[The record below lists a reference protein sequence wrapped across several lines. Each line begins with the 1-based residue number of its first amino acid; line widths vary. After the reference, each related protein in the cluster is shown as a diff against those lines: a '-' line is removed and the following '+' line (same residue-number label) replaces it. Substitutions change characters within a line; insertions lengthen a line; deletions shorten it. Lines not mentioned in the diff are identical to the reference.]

1 MVAVVAR
8 HAEKSELFS
17 AGERAHPTNEQN
29 KLENSVCG
37 TSSDIQPIARLSRP
51 GKCASD
57 RTAWWGSLW
66 LAKFDALKPERDALA
81 EELRELYPD
90 AVAKIV
96 YSFVRI
102 PPVITRRPSA
112 SGSPPGTPR

>member
-1 MVAVVAR
+1 VGPPA
-8 HAEKSELFS
+8 
-17 AGERAHPTNEQN
+17 
-29 KLENSVCG
+29 
-37 TSSDIQPIARLSRP
+37 TSSPLPAFRDLASARQIEQPGGA
-51 GKCASD
+51 
-57 RTAWWGSLW
+57 SLW

-102 PPVITRRPSA
+102 PPVIAR
-112 SGSPPGTPR
+112 SPPGTPR